1 MRFAVRLS
9 FNGNNY
15 FGWQSQDSENTI
27 QDKIEQALKQRYN
40 TRIDITGCCRTD
52 SGVHASEFVFHFDYH
67 EDLRDG
73 FIYSLN
79 KMLPN
84 QIALHRI
91 FQVPDDFHC
100 RFDAISRSYI
110 YNLHVIKNPFKS
122 GFSFY
127 FPALVKADFEL
138 ISKAAEIIKKHREF
152 YPFCKAHTDVKT
164 MKCNIHQIKW
174 TSSADGQ
181 DYSLNITSDRFLR
194 GMVRLIVGA
203 CINIGLGKTS
213 LEELELALQNQNRLE
228 KSWSVP
234 PHGLFLNE
242 IKYLTLD

>member
-1 MRFAVRLS
+1 
-9 FNGNNY
+9 
-15 FGWQSQDSENTI
+15 
-27 QDKIEQALKQRYN
+27 
-40 TRIDITGCCRTD
+40 
-52 SGVHASEFVFHFDYH
+52 
-67 EDLRDG
+67 
-73 FIYSLN
+73 
-79 KMLPN
+79 
-84 QIALHRI
+84 
-91 FQVPDDFHC
+91 
-100 RFDAISRSYI
+100 
-110 YNLHVIKNPFKS
+110 
-122 GFSFY
+122 
-127 FPALVKADFEL
+127 LVKADFEL